1 MEPMAYLALSV
12 VIFCFLVMIFTRIGP
27 DFVLM
32 GGVTILLLTGVLSPS
47 EALSGFSNEGMIT
60 VAMLYIV
67 AKGVSQTGA
76 AAWVAGSFLGRPR
89 SIGLAQLR
97 LMLPVAGL
105 SSLVN
110 NTPVVAMMIPA
121 VIDWAKR
128 NQFSVSQLLIPLS
141 YAAII
146 GGSCT
151 LIGTSTN
158 LVVDGM
164 LKGYSQID
172 NNLSDYELGV
182 FDLAWIGI
190 PCAFVTF
197 IFVFFFSRFLLPKN
211 NSLHEKHFADTREYT
226 VEMSVEAGSYL
237 SGKTIEEAGLRN
249 LPGVF
254 LVEIQRNG
262 QLLTAVAPTQKLFDN
277 DRLVFVGNVESVVDL
292 QKMRGLV
299 PAENQIFKLDSQRS
313 QRNLVELVI
322 SNSFPQLNKTVKEG
336 RFRST
341 YGAAI
346 IAVAREG
353 QRITG
358 RIGDIVLKPGDTL
371 LIEADSTFERQQRYA
386 RDFLLVRKIDDY
398 TPISHEHM
406 GRALII
412 FVSMVLLAGT
422 GVLSMLEASMLG
434 AAGMI
439 LAKCTRASETR
450 SSIDWQVLIVIG
462 ASIALGLAIEK
473 TGAAATLAN
482 IFIDLVGQS
491 PRSSLALLF
500 ILTAGFSALI
510 SNVAAA
516 VLLFPVALAISNS
529 LEINMLPLAITLM
542 IAASASFSTP
552 IGYQTNLMVYGPGK
566 YRFVDFMKMGI
577 PLTVLVGLITV
588 LLVPLVW
595 SF

>member
-1 MEPMAYLALSV
+1 MAYLALTV
-12 VIFCFLVMIFTRIGP
+12 VFFCFLVMVFTRIGP

-32 GGVTILLLTGVLSPS
+32 GGVTVLLLAGVLSPA

-76 AAWVAGSFLGRPR
+76 AAWVAGSLLGRPK

-128 NQFSVSQLLIPLS
+128 NHFSISQLLIPLS

-164 LKGYSQID
+164 LRGHSQTVG
-172 NNLSDYELGV
+172 NFSEYELGI
-182 FDLAWIGI
+182 FDLAWVGI
-190 PCAFVTF
+190 PCAIVTF

-211 NSLHEKHFADTREYT
+211 KNISEGQFTDTREYT
-226 VEMSVEAGSYL
+226 VEMLVEIGSPL
-237 SGKTIEEAGLRN
+237 DGKTIEEAGLRN

-262 QLLTAVAPTQKLFDN
+262 HLLTAVAPTQKLFEN
-277 DRLVFVGNVESVVDL
+277 DRLVFAGNVESVVDL
-292 QKMRGLV
+292 QKMRGLI

-313 QRNLVELVI
+313 QRNLVEVVI
-322 SNSFPQLNKTVKEG
+322 SNSFPQLNKTIKEG

-353 QRITG
+353 QRVTG
-358 RIGDIVLKPGDTL
+358 RIGDIILKPGDTL

-386 RDFLLVRKIDDY
+386 KDFLLVRKVDDY
-398 TPISHEHM
+398 SPISHEHM

-412 FVSMVLLAGT
+412 FIVMIFLAGT
-422 GVLSMLEASMLG
+422 GILSMLEASMLG
-434 AAGMI
+434 AASMI

-462 ASIALGLAIEK
+462 ASIALGVAIEK
-473 TGAAATLAN
+473 TGAAATIAN
-482 IFIDLVGQS
+482 AFIGFVGES

-529 LEINMLPLAITLM
+529 LGVSMLPIAITLM

-566 YRFVDFMKMGI
+566 YRFVDFLKMGI
-577 PLTVLVGLITV
+577 PLTILVGVITV
-588 LLVPLVW
+588 FLVPMVW